1 MGMEEKITWVP
12 GQLKNKK
19 TSSTYIYWAP
29 KLSLPLCCFSFL
41 YTLKK
46 IIKHASNEQH
56 LHCSLDTYKF
66 NEKYKTMNNIRPS
79 VKLLY
84 SVRLTIDHQGSLC
97 NQRVFRWLQCLLI
110 QLFYEDT
117 VGDIVKI
124 LTKVNTDNIHRY
136 LPRKS
141 FHYKIIMLV
150 KHDFPF
156 VNL

>member
-1 MGMEEKITWVP
+1 MLEKTEFIARISEWCCQIGTVSFICVSDWNIGTSDFYKLWVRMGMEEKITWVP

-56 LHCSLDTYKF
+56 LHCSLDTCKF

-84 SVRLTIDHQGSLC
+84 SVRLTIDH
-97 NQRVFRWLQCLLI
+97 
-110 QLFYEDT
+110 
-117 VGDIVKI
+117 
-124 LTKVNTDNIHRY
+124 
-136 LPRKS
+136 
-141 FHYKIIMLV
+141 
-150 KHDFPF
+150 
-156 VNL
+156 